1 MKKKKRVSIAIK
13 LLVVLFALYAA
24 VTFVQL
30 NIKNNDL
37 KNQNTSLAQQIDKQ
51 ETTNDQLRLCAT
63 YLRNSPRKDE
73 VIYFGPMGC
82 RTGCYLVMF
91 GDLKSEDVFELVLS
105 MCDFV
110 LSFEGEIPGASPS
123 ECGNFSEQN
132 LNMAKFYIEK
142 YKTALE
148 TYRNFEYK

>member
-51 ETTNDQLRLCAT
+51 ETTNDQLRDAT
-63 YLRNSPRKDE
+63 SGEPDE
-73 VIYFGPMGC
+73 EEIESIARDQLGLGLPG
-82 RTGCYLVMF
+82 
-91 GDLKSEDVFELVLS
+91 EQVFVDTS
-105 MCDFV
+105 
-110 LSFEGEIPGASPS
+110 S
-123 ECGNFSEQN
+123 
-132 LNMAKFYIEK
+132 K
-142 YKTALE
+142 
-148 TYRNFEYK
+148 